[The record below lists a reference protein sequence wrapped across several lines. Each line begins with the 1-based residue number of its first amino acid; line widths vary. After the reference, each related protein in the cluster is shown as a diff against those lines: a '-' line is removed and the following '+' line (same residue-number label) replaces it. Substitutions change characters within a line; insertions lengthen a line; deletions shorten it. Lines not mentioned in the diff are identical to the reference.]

1 LDSCQNSGFRNRSI
15 AMTTDAFID
24 PDLPLLD
31 LHRHLDGSIRLETVL
46 EVAAEQGIALP
57 GHDLESLRPH
67 VVVEGRAAGLMD
79 FIGRF
84 RWLTAILH
92 DLDTCRRVAYE
103 NVEDARR
110 EGIDYVEL
118 RFSPW
123 FMAETHGLDPAGVVE
138 AVADGIVA
146 AERDTGVRAQI
157 IGIMSRTY
165 DADTCHRE
173 LDALLA
179 HRDHLVAV
187 DLAGDEMQF
196 PADLFRDHFRR
207 ARDAGLQ
214 VTVHA
219 GEVDGPASVWA
230 AIRDLGAAR
239 IGHGIHA
246 LEDPVLVEHLVRHR
260 IGLEIAITSNV
271 QIGAV
276 TDYPEHP
283 VKRILDAGILACLN
297 TDDPAI
303 SGIDLRHEYE
313 VAAPRAGLTPH
324 QTRAAQANAL
334 EMAFLPEREKQAM
347 RRRANRSKPAM

>member
-1 LDSCQNSGFRNRSI
+1 MDV
-15 AMTTDAFID
+15 TPWID
-24 PDLPLLD
+24 PRLPLID

-46 EVAAEQGIALP
+46 EVAEAQGIALP
-57 GHDLESLRPH
+57 GVDLATLRPH
-67 VVVEGRAAGLMD
+67 VVVEGKAAGLMD

-103 NVEDARR
+103 NVEDAQR
-110 EGIDYVEL
+110 EGIDYIEL

-138 AVADGIVA
+138 AVADGVVA

-165 DADTCHRE
+165 DTETCHRE

-179 HRDHLVAV
+179 HRDHLVAI
-187 DLAGDEMQF
+187 DLAGDEEKF
-196 PADLFRDHFRR
+196 PAGRFREHFRR
-207 ARDAGLQ
+207 AREAGLQ

-219 GEVDGPASVWA
+219 GEVAGPESVWT
-230 AIRDLGAAR
+230 AIRELGATR
-239 IGHGIHA
+239 IGHGIHS
-246 LEDPVLVEHLVRHR
+246 LEDPGLVDYLVDNR

-271 QIGAV
+271 QIGV
-276 TDYPEHP
+276 VEDYACHP
-283 VKRILDAGILACLN
+283 LKRILEAGIIANLN

-303 SGIDLRHEYE
+303 SGIDLRHEFE
-313 VAAPRAGLTPH
+313 VAAPGAGLTPE
-324 QTRAAQANAL
+324 QTRRAQANAL
-334 EMAFLPEREKQAM
+334 EMAFLQEGEKRALLT
-347 RRRANRSKPAM
+347 RRTGLT